1 MLLVRTLSP
10 PSPVRPGGR
19 GTLAASVLQQWA
31 HRLGY
36 VPAMGIRR
44 SWGAAAQAIEF
55 FFFRG
60 KKRKEREVRHRWAA
74 LGKRWNEGEARQSR
88 AARVGFRGDREGR
101 RRLGSESSVSGW
113 GMGLVRRGAS

>member
-1 MLLVRTLSP
+1 MGLVRRGASCVGFASCFWMLLVRTLSP
-10 PSPVRPGGR
+10 PSPVCPGGR

-60 KKRKEREVRHRWAA
+60 EEVER
-74 LGKRWNEGEARQSR
+74 G
-88 AARVGFRGDREGR
+88 
-101 RRLGSESSVSGW
+101 
-113 GMGLVRRGAS
+113 

>member
-1 MLLVRTLSP
+1 MVRTLSP

-44 SWGAAAQAIEF
+44 SWGAAAQAIELF
-55 FFFRG
+55 FF
-60 KKRKEREVRHRWAA
+60 A
-74 LGKRWNEGEARQSR
+74 GKRWNEGEVRQSR
-88 AARVGFRGDREGR
+88 AARVGFR
-101 RRLGSESSVSGW
+101 
-113 GMGLVRRGAS
+113 